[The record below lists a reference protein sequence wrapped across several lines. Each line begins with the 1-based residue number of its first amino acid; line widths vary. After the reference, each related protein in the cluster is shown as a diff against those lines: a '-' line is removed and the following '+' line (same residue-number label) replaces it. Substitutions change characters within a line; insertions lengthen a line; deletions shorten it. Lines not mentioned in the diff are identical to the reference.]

1 MKPAKSP
8 RHTLRGLLILLF
20 WVGIWQAAS
29 MLVGKPVLFAS
40 PLDTLRALLRLLP
53 TGDYWAAVL
62 GSLERIALGFL
73 LALLLGL
80 TLGVAAFRFPWL
92 RELLAPLLTMMKTVP
107 VASFIIL
114 ILVWFGSRHL
124 AVIVALLIVF
134 PQIYFAALS
143 GLGSASPELL
153 EMARVF
159 RVGKGKRAWQIYRP
173 ALFPYLI
180 TACGSALG
188 MSWKAGIA
196 AEVIGTP
203 SRSIGEQMYLA
214 KIYMDTA
221 ELFAWTLS
229 VILLSMLFEKAVL
242 WLLRRVGKTW
252 N

>member
-8 RHTLRGLLILLF
+8 RHLLRGLLIALF
-20 WVGIWQAAS
+20 WLGVWQAAS

-40 PLDTLRALLRLLP
+40 PLDTAKALLALLP
-53 TGDYWAAVL
+53 TPEYWLSVL

-73 LALLLGL
+73 LALALGL
-80 TLGVAAFRFPWL
+80 LTGVLAFRFGL
-92 RELLAPLLTMMKTVP
+92 VKALLSPLLTLMKTVP

-114 ILVWFGSRHL
+114 VLVWFGSKQL

-143 GLGSASPELL
+143 GLNSTDPALL

-159 RVGKGKRAWQIYRP
+159 RVSGGRRAWQVYRP
-173 ALFPYLI
+173 ALWPYL
-180 TACGSALG
+180 TGACASALG

-203 SRSIGEQMYLA
+203 ARSIGEQLYLS
-214 KIYMDTA
+214 KIYMATA
-221 ELFAWTLS
+221 ELFAWTLT
-229 VILLSMLFEKAVL
+229 VIVLSILFEKAVM
-242 WLLRRVGKTW
+242 WLLRKAGKK
-252 N
+252 

>member
-8 RHTLRGLLILLF
+8 RRLLRGLLIALF
-20 WVGIWQAAS
+20 WLGVWQAAS

-40 PLDTLRALLRLLP
+40 PLDTVRALLRLLP
-53 TGDYWAAVL
+53 TGVFWAAVL
-62 GSLERIALGFL
+62 GSMERIALGFF

-80 TLGVAAFRFPWL
+80 LTGIAAFRFGL
-92 RELLAPLLTMMKTVP
+92 VKDLLSPLLTMMKTVP

-114 ILVWFGSRHL
+114 ILVWFGSRYL

-143 GLGSASPELL
+143 GLNSTDRELL

-159 RVGKGKRAWQIYRP
+159 RVSGWRRAWQVYRP
-173 ALFPYLI
+173 ALWPYL
-180 TACGSALG
+180 TGACSSALG

-203 SRSIGEQMYLA
+203 ARSIGEQLYLS
-214 KIYMDTA
+214 KIYMATA
-221 ELFAWTLS
+221 ELFAWTLT
-229 VILLSMLFEKAVL
+229 VILLSTAFEKAVL
-242 WLLRRVGKTW
+242 WLLRKAG
-252 N
+252 NE